1 MVKCVPDTFLS
12 VFHCEVLF
20 ALLEEYYQ
28 LVMDI
33 GELGLTRVLITG
45 EDYKTCSKRYDA
57 GPAAIIQQSG
67 FHWSLQAAEAHHL
80 FLQKLTSKDP

>member
-1 MVKCVPDTFLS
+1 MPDTFLS
-12 VFHCEVLF
+12 VFHYEVLF

-33 GELGLTRVLITG
+33 GELGLTRVLIT

-57 GPAAIIQQSG
+57 GPAAVIQQSR
-67 FHWSLQAAEAHHL
+67 FHWFLQAAEANHL